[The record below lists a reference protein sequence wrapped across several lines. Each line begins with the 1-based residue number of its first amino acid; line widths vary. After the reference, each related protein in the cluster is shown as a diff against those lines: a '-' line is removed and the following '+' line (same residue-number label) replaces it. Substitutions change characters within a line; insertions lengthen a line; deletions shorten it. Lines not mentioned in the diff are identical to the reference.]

1 MRVLIL
7 FLNKEEN
14 KKEISIMKKL
24 AKMPIT
30 EIQEE

>member
-24 AKMPIT
+24 DIYK
-30 EIQEE
+30 EEK